1 MQVTKTGDWKNTIY
15 KALKIIKGIY
25 SVYVKGEKYTG
36 TCGILL
42 DQKFS
47 LFVTK
52 DANIRTFAR
61 MFTVKQN

>member
-36 TCGILL
+36 TCGILVQIRNL
-42 DQKFS
+42 ACS
-47 LFVTK
+47 LL
-52 DANIRTFAR
+52 RTQ
-61 MFTVKQN
+61 T